1 MSLFNLKII
10 TPEKI
15 YLNEDIKQLNIKT
28 IDGNIGILPHHSPL
42 FSMVEISILNF
53 IGKDNKK
60 KLLAI
65 GGGAIN
71 VKDNQAIII
80 TDIIS
85 SKEEVDELKAK
96 ADKNKYEKLLK
107 MSKSK
112 GEIAQI
118 ELALKKTLNKL
129 KL

>member
-1 MSLFNLKII
+1 MNLFNLKII

-42 FSMVEISILNF
+42 FSMIEISILNF
-53 IGKDNKK
+53 IGKDDKK

>member
-42 FSMVEISILNF
+42 FSMIEISILNF
-53 IGKDNKK
+53 IGKDDKK